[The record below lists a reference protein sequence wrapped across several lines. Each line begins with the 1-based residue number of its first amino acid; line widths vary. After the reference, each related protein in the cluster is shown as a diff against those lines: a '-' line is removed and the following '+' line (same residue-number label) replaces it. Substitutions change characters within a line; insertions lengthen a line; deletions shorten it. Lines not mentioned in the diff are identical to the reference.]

1 MRALVIFYFLL
12 VRRVKKNNDVKL
24 DNISLIIF
32 SFAAVIAINIWNL
45 YSRSTS
51 YNGIP
56 SYGYAIICCLL
67 LFIIQFSLF
76 ERGKL
81 EKEKEIIEK
90 VVSVSGKQQ
99 FYSQNNIDLINRKCH
114 DLKHSIEAMELMND
128 EERRKTISELKQ
140 AVMIYDNT
148 IKTGNATLDA
158 IFAEKSLI
166 CEKYNID
173 FSYMV
178 DTNKLDFMEIVDLY
192 TLFGNA
198 LDNAIES
205 CLAEADKDKRIVT
218 VNISQRNSLVS
229 VCIQNYCKS
238 EVDFQGDLPVTNK
251 SDKENHGF
259 GVKSMKYIVEKYKGS
274 MVMKKE
280 KDIFEVS
287 MLFSVK

>member
-1 MRALVIFYFLL
+1 MNG
-12 VRRVKKNNDVKL
+12 VKKGITDVKL

-32 SFAAVIAINIWNL
+32 SFACPVIAINIWKL

-140 AVMIYDNT
+140 A
-148 IKTGNATLDA
+148 
-158 IFAEKSLI
+158 S
-166 CEKYNID
+166 
-173 FSYMV
+173 
-178 DTNKLDFMEIVDLY
+178 
-192 TLFGNA
+192 
-198 LDNAIES
+198 
-205 CLAEADKDKRIVT
+205 
-218 VNISQRNSLVS
+218 
-229 VCIQNYCKS
+229 
-238 EVDFQGDLPVTNK
+238 
-251 SDKENHGF
+251 
-259 GVKSMKYIVEKYKGS
+259 
-274 MVMKKE
+274 
-280 KDIFEVS
+280 
-287 MLFSVK
+287 